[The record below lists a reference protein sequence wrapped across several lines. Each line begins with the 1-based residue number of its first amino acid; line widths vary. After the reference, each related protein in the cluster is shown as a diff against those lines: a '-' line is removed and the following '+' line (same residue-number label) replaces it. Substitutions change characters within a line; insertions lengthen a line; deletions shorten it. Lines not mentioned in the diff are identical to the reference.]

1 MSCGVWHHAAAR
13 CSCRSINSEMPS
25 RSATVSLCWQMAA
38 CEASERLKSCVL
50 EPTVPA
56 GTWRTSFLPSPEISW
71 TRSAPVRPLFAK
83 ELREITSGRA
93 LWTLLLLACPLIG
106 YSFFQATSL
115 YGEASTAAMQSPVL
129 GASLSPLDGIL
140 VPTFG
145 SFYVTITLLFP
156 FVAIRV
162 LGEEKQSGALRL
174 LVQLPYHTVTLV
186 GVKLAAVFCAW
197 LLCAIPVL
205 SSVLIWWVAGGHL
218 FPSEALTLFLGH
230 LLYGLLIGVV
240 ALFAAS
246 ITESSATAAIVT
258 PAFTIGSWVLDFT
271 IAGRP
276 GWLEWFAK
284 LSLTQVIRTFEQG
297 LLSMGLV
304 AGVAIAIC
312 GFTALATI
320 WLPPGIAVRQKL
332 TRSAVCIGTAA
343 IALLLATQIKTSFD
357 VTEDRRNFFAIADA
371 TQLAS
376 LAEPLTITVHL
387 APEDPRYIDLQRNVL
402 SKLERAMPDVSIRL
416 ATTRQSF
423 ASSVGEESYG
433 EVEYRYGIRSDTSR
447 STSSREILPLIYGL
461 AGVQPPAPIASEEF
475 PGYPLAADGRFALL
489 WFLAILP
496 MLIVFVWWRS
506 RRLRSNSPT
515 FSKEVVMSGSTKTLL
530 IIAVGIIA
538 VLLPAFAAPIKVDL
552 TNETAGAE
560 PKGLVP
566 VVGVWRIENDGGKK
580 LLAVDGRQWKEG
592 QSSASIADKARALYG
607 ERYAEFLD
615 RVQAYAYYPYVVAK
629 DVEDFK
635 NGEITVRFEGLS
647 GRIDQ
652 GAGILFNLKPNGDY
666 LTIRANCLENN
677 LVLWKFEKGRRSS
690 VEWVRNTPTATRQ
703 WHDLKVRIAGNKV
716 EGYLD
721 GKLYLQ
727 HTLPQPVSGKIG
739 LWSKADSYMHFD
751 DFTVVASE

>member
-1 MSCGVWHHAAAR
+1 MLSLETSLAR
-13 CSCRSINSEMPS
+13 
-25 RSATVSLCWQMAA
+25 
-38 CEASERLKSCVL
+38 
-50 EPTVPA
+50 
-56 GTWRTSFLPSPEISW
+56 G
-71 TRSAPVRPLFAK
+71 APVWPLLAK
-83 ELREITSGRA
+83 ELREIVSGRA
-93 LWTLLLLACPLIG
+93 LWALLLLSCPLVG
-106 YSFFQATSL
+106 YSFFQAISL
-115 YGEASTAAMQSPVL
+115 YAEASAAAANSPVL
-129 GASLSPLDGIL
+129 AASLSPLDGIL

-145 SFYVTITLLFP
+145 SFYVAVTLLFP

-174 LVQLPYHTVTLV
+174 LVQLPYRTVTLV
-186 GVKLAAVFCAW
+186 GVKLAAVLFAW

-205 SSVLIWWVAGGHL
+205 SSVLIWSMAGGHL
-218 FPSEALTLFLGH
+218 SLTEIATLFSGH
-230 LLYGLLIGVV
+230 LLYGLLIGAV

-258 PAFTIGSWVLDFT
+258 LAFTIGSWVLDFT

-276 GWLEWFAK
+276 GWLEWFAH

-297 LLSMGLV
+297 LLSMSLV
-304 AGVAIAIC
+304 AGVVVAVGA
-312 GFTALATI
+312 FAALATV

-332 TRSAVCIGTAA
+332 LRSAVCVGAA
-343 IALLLATQIKTSFD
+343 AVALLVVTQIKASID
-357 VTEDRRNFFAIADA
+357 VTEDRRNSFALADA
-371 TQLAS
+371 RQLAS
-376 LAEPLTITVHL
+376 LPGPLAITVHL
-387 APEDPRYIDLQRNVL
+387 AAEDPRYIDLQRNVL
-402 SKLERAMPDVSIRL
+402 AKLERVMPRVSIRL
-416 ATTRQSF
+416 AAGRQSF
-423 ASSVGEESYG
+423 ASSAGDEAYG
-433 EVEYRYGIRSDTSR
+433 EIEYRYGAQSDTSR
-447 STSSREILPLIYGL
+447 STSPREILPLIYGL
-461 AGVQPPAPIASEEF
+461 AGMRPPAPIPSAEF
-475 PGYPLAADGRFALL
+475 PGYPLATDGAFALL

-496 MLIVFVWWRS
+496 ILIVLAWWRS
-506 RRLRSNSPT
+506 RRLPSNNQM
-515 FSKEVVMSGSTKTLL
+515 FLKEVVMNSSTKTLL
-530 IIAVGIIA
+530 IIAVSVVA
-538 VLLPAFAAPIKVDL
+538 VLLPAFAAPIKVEL
-552 TNETAGAE
+552 TNETVGAE

-566 VVGVWRIENDGGKK
+566 VVGVWRIENDGDKK
-580 LLAVDGRQWKEG
+580 LLAVDGRQWKQG
-592 QSSASIADKARALYG
+592 QSSAGIADKARALYG
-607 ERYAEFLD
+607 DRYAEFLD

-635 NGEITVRFEGLS
+635 NGEIAVRFECLS

-703 WHDLKVRIAGNKV
+703 WHDFKVRIAGNKV

-727 HTLPQPVSGKIG
+727 HALPEPVSGKVG

>member
-1 MSCGVWHHAAAR
+1 
-13 CSCRSINSEMPS
+13 
-25 RSATVSLCWQMAA
+25 
-38 CEASERLKSCVL
+38 
-50 EPTVPA
+50 
-56 GTWRTSFLPSPEISW
+56 LPSPETSLA
-71 TRSAPVRPLFAK
+71 RGAPVWPLFAK
-83 ELREITSGRA
+83 ELREIITGRA
-93 LWTLLLLACPLIG
+93 LWTLLLLACPLVG
-106 YSFFQATSL
+106 YSFLQAMSL
-115 YGEASTAAMQSPVL
+115 YSEASAAAANSPVL
-129 GASLSPLDGIL
+129 AISLSPLDGIL

-145 SFYVTITLLFP
+145 SFYVAVTLLFP

-162 LGEEKQSGALRL
+162 LGEEKQSSALRL
-174 LVQLPYHTVTLV
+174 LVQLPYRTVTLV
-186 GVKLAAVFCAW
+186 CVKLAAVFFAW

-205 SSVLIWWVAGGHL
+205 SSAFIWWIAGGHL
-218 FPSEALTLFLGH
+218 SPAEIITLFSGH
-230 LLYGLLIGVV
+230 LLYGLLIGAV

-258 PAFTIGSWVLDFT
+258 LAFTIGSWVLDFT

-276 GWLEWFAK
+276 GWLEWFAH

-297 LLSMGLV
+297 LLSVSLV
-304 AGVAIAIC
+304 AGVVVAVCA
-312 GFTALATI
+312 FVSLATV
-320 WLPPGIAVRQKL
+320 WVPPGIAIRQKL
-332 TRSAVCIGTAA
+332 VRSALCVAA
-343 IALLLATQIKTSFD
+343 AAGALVVVTQIKASID
-357 VTEDRRNFFAIADA
+357 VTEDRRNSFALADA
-371 TQLAS
+371 KQLVG
-376 LAEPLTITVHL
+376 LAEPLAITVHL
-387 APEDPRYIDLQRNVL
+387 AAEDPRYIDLQRNVL
-402 SKLERAMPDVSIRL
+402 AKLERVMPRVSIRL
-416 ATTRQSF
+416 ATARQSF
-423 ASSVGEESYG
+423 TSSAAEEAYG
-433 EVEYRYGIRSDTSR
+433 EIEYRYGTRSDTSR
-447 STSSREILPLIYGL
+447 STSPREILPLIYAL
-461 AGVQPPAPIASEEF
+461 AGVQPPAPVASAEF
-475 PGYPLAADGRFALL
+475 PGYPLVTDGAFALL
-489 WFLAILP
+489 WFLVILP
-496 MLIVFVWWRS
+496 ILIVLAWWRS
-506 RRLRSNSPT
+506 RRLPSDNKT
-515 FSKEVVMSGSTKTLL
+515 FLKEVAMNSSTKTLL
-530 IIAVGIIA
+530 IIAVSVVA

-580 LLAVDGRQWKEG
+580 FLAVDGRQWKEG
-592 QSSASIADKARALYG
+592 QSSAGIADKARALYG

>member
-1 MSCGVWHHAAAR
+1 MF
-13 CSCRSINSEMPS
+13 
-25 RSATVSLCWQMAA
+25 
-38 CEASERLKSCVL
+38 
-50 EPTVPA
+50 
-56 GTWRTSFLPSPEISW
+56 FLLSPE
-71 TRSAPVRPLFAK
+71 TRARGAPVWPLFAK
-83 ELREITSGRA
+83 ELREIVSGRA
-93 LWTLLLLACPLIG
+93 LWTLLLLACPLVG
-106 YSFFQATSL
+106 YSFFQAISL
-115 YGEASTAAMQSPVL
+115 YGEASAAATSSPVL
-129 GASLSPLDGIL
+129 ATSLSPLDGIL

-145 SFYVTITLLFP
+145 SFYVAVTLLFP
-156 FVAIRV
+156 FVAIRA

-174 LVQLPYHTVTLV
+174 LVQLPYRTGTLV
-186 GVKLAAVFCAW
+186 GVKLAAVFFAW
-197 LLCAIPVL
+197 LLCATPAL
-205 SSVLIWWVAGGHL
+205 SSVLIWWMMGGHL
-218 FPSEALTLFLGH
+218 SSAEIVTLFSGH
-230 LLYGLLIGVV
+230 LLYGLLIGAV

-258 PAFTIGSWVLDFT
+258 LAFTIASWVLDFA

-276 GWLEWFAK
+276 GWLEWFAR

-297 LLSMGLV
+297 LLSASLV

-312 GFTALATI
+312 AFAALATV
-320 WLPPGIAVRQKL
+320 WLPPGIALRHKL
-332 TRSAVCIGTAA
+332 ARSAVCVAA
-343 IALLLATQIKTSFD
+343 AAVALLVVTQIKASTD
-357 VTEDRRNFFAIADA
+357 VTEDRRNSFALGDA
-371 TQLAS
+371 KQLAS
-376 LAEPLTITVHL
+376 LGGPLAVTVHL
-387 APEDPRYIDLQRNVL
+387 APEDPRYIDLRRNVL
-402 SKLERAMPDVSIRL
+402 AKLERVMPRVSIRL
-416 ATTRQSF
+416 AAVRQSF
-423 ASSVGEESYG
+423 ASSAGDDAYG
-433 EVEYRYGIRSDTSR
+433 EIEYRYGARSDFSR
-447 STSSREILPLIYGL
+447 STSPREILPLIYAL
-461 AGVQPPAPIASEEF
+461 ADVRPPAPIPSAEF
-475 PGYPLAADGRFALL
+475 PGYPLVNDGVLALV
-489 WFLAILP
+489 WFLTVLP
-496 MLIVFVWWRS
+496 ILIVLAWWRS
-506 RRLRSNSPT
+506 RRLPSNNKT
-515 FSKEVVMSGSTKTLL
+515 LLKEVVVNSNTKALL
-530 IIAVGIIA
+530 IIAVSVVA

-566 VVGVWRIENDGGKK
+566 VVGVWRIENDAGKK

-592 QSSASIADKARALYG
+592 QSSAGIADKARALYG

-690 VEWVRNTPTATRQ
+690 VEWVRNTPTASRQ

-727 HTLPQPVSGKIG
+727 HTLPAPVSGKIG

-751 DFTVVASE
+751 DFTVAASE